1 MTPAEDDNPAT
12 LQDVLGEL
20 QSLID
25 ELSEVNDPEVRRSIF
40 RALDLIDV
48 LHREGLERIVGGI
61 ASTGFLEKAL
71 DDPVVANLL
80 GIYGLIPEP
89 DPTEAVTEA
98 LVELAPYFE
107 SHGGNVRLVSVQGGV
122 VDLAMEGA
130 CGGCP
135 SAEITLTQAI
145 EEAIRERWPGL
156 VALRVADGHAPHGG
170 SSQDDS
176 SQWQTIQISTHDHP

>member
-1 MTPAEDDNPAT
+1 MMPIEGDNPAT

-20 QSLID
+20 QALID
-25 ELSEVNDPEVRRSIF
+25 VLSEVPDPAVRRSIF

-89 DPTEAVTEA
+89 DPTDAVTEA
-98 LVELAPYFE
+98 LGELAPYFE
-107 SHGGNVRLVSVQGGV
+107 SHGGHVRLVSVQGGV

-135 SAEITLTQAI
+135 SAEVTLTQAI

-156 VALRVADGHAPHGG
+156 VAIRVADGQIPD
-170 SSQDDS
+170 DDS
-176 SQWQTIQISTHDHP
+176 AHTADNWQTIQISTPDHP

>member
-1 MTPAEDDNPAT
+1 MTPLEDDTPAT

-20 QSLID
+20 QALID
-25 ELSEVNDPEVRRSIF
+25 ELSLVPDPAVKRAVF

-48 LHREGLERIVGGI
+48 LHREGLERMVGGI
-61 ASTGFLEKAL
+61 ASTGFMDKAL

-89 DPTEAVTEA
+89 DPTEAVAQA
-98 LVELAPYFE
+98 LEELAPYFE
-107 SHGGNVRLVSVQGGV
+107 SHGGHVRLVSVQGGV

-135 SAEITLTQAI
+135 SAEVTLTQGI

-156 VALRVADGHAPHGG
+156 VAIRVAGGHGSNDGAGPE
-170 SSQDDS
+170 DS
-176 SQWQTIQISTHDHP
+176 PTWQPIQISTHDQS